1 MKPSELF
8 CFKETTFA
16 TLLFF
21 LSDITRQFISV
32 KYFELNSIAWPKIT
46 LKMVNL
52 TVLLHKELET
62 RSLLSIF
69 FLYSLF
75 YITSQKLIYSTLCY
89 IASRFILPLNFHA
102 RVFCIIRG
110 GVTRVNNSIS
120 RFRIWLALPV
130 TDHAGKPTRIP
141 PFSFREEQRPD
152 TGEWQ
157 KSSLELN

>member
-1 MKPSELF
+1 MTEN
-8 CFKETTFA
+8 
-16 TLLFF
+16 
-21 LSDITRQFISV
+21 
-32 KYFELNSIAWPKIT
+32 YT

-52 TVLLHKELET
+52 TVLLHKEFET
-62 RSLLSIF
+62 LSLQSIF

-110 GVTRVNNSIS
+110 GVTDVNNSIS

-141 PFSFREEQRPD
+141 PFSFREE
-152 TGEWQ
+152 
-157 KSSLELN
+157 

>member
-1 MKPSELF
+1 MTEN
-8 CFKETTFA
+8 
-16 TLLFF
+16 
-21 LSDITRQFISV
+21 
-32 KYFELNSIAWPKIT
+32 YT

-52 TVLLHKELET
+52 TVLLHKEFET
-62 RSLLSIF
+62 LSLQSIF
-69 FLYSLF
+69 FFIFSILH
-75 YITSQKLIYSTLCY
+75 ITSQKLIYSTLCY

-102 RVFCIIRG
+102 RVFCIIRR
-110 GVTRVNNSIS
+110 GVTDVNNSIS